1 MESSGEELG
10 MYNSQLSVVKT
21 VDGAVYEKSLINSS
35 GVSTLCKPSQLRALV
50 VYSTSDQGIATD
62 QS

>member
-1 MESSGEELG
+1 